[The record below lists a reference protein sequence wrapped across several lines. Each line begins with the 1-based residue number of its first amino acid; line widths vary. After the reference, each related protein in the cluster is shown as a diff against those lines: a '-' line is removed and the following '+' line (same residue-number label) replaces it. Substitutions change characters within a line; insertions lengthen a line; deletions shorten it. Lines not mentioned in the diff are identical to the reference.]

1 MERMDKRKIKINN
14 IIADSIHLLYEKGY
28 NGVGIQEIVES
39 AKIPKGSF
47 YAYFKNKEDYLL
59 KSLDFFY
66 SKMEESVLLPL
77 EDKKKKP
84 LERIHNFFIAEK
96 KAIDSRKERTSLMIG
111 CYIGNTTQELA
122 KENNII
128 RKTVNELLN
137 NIDNKIYKC
146 LEEGR
151 NDLKNGID
159 IKDFSGFLLDSMHG
173 SFLRAK
179 AVGSVEP
186 IERLI
191 RIYNYHIK

>member
-14 IIADSIHLLYEKGY
+14 IIADSVHLLYEKGY

-39 AKIPKGSF
+39 ANIPKGSF

-128 RKTVNELLN
+128 RKTVNELQ
-137 NIDNKIYKC
+137 I
-146 LEEGR
+146 GR
-151 NDLKNGID
+151 A
-159 IKDFSGFLLDSMHG
+159 H
-173 SFLRAK
+173 
-179 AVGSVEP
+179 V
-186 IERLI
+186 
-191 RIYNYHIK
+191 